1 MKPKTV
7 LAVAFI
13 ATGLGGMPIW
23 LLSAYSPFVIE
34 SLGLSS
40 ALYGLLIATFF
51 GVSALTGIWLGGS
64 TARNGWINGVA
75 YTSILSAIG
84 LLVIAL
90 LANSWLIM
98 ALGIV
103 VSAFANS
110 MSQPAANL
118 AIASVIRQK
127 RMGLAFGI
135 KQAAL
140 PVATLLVGA
149 SAPLFRFEQ
158 GWRAAFGLIAIF
170 SLSFGAFVQ
179 LRTRNRLA
187 TPLEMA
193 VASRASRAK
202 SNERTFSK
210 PLILLAIAAGLG
222 TATTMTFAGFL
233 VLYAVEIGLT
243 AQQGAFVLSVGSFTG
258 IVSRVVS
265 GYLADRRT
273 GRHLVVVSVMMVGG
287 ALGYLLVALSSDIIL
302 LSIASI
308 LAFGLGWAW
317 NGVFHLAIVRSN
329 PNRAANSTGVIQSG
343 MALGATFGPA
353 AFGLALTL
361 SFKLAWLAL
370 AVCMLMAAIMVIVG
384 RRALNR

>member
-7 LAVAFI
+7 LVVAFI

-34 SLGLSS
+34 SLGLTS

-51 GVSALTGIWLGGS
+51 GFSALTGIWLGGS
-64 TARNGWINGVA
+64 TARNGWVNGVV
-75 YTSILSAIG
+75 YTSILAAFG
-84 LLVIAL
+84 LLAMSV
-90 LANSWLIM
+90 LANSWIIM
-98 ALGIV
+98 ALGIA
-103 VSAFANS
+103 VSALANS
-110 MSQPAANL
+110 LSQPAANL
-118 AIASVIRQK
+118 AIASAISQK

-140 PVATLLVGA
+140 PVATFLVGA
-149 SAPLFRFEQ
+149 SAPLFRFDE

-179 LRTRNRLA
+179 LRTRHRLA
-187 TPLEMA
+187 TPLSMA
-193 VASRASRAK
+193 VASRAIRTQVAK
-202 SNERTFSK
+202 GTFSK
-210 PLILLAIAAGLG
+210 PLTLLAIAAGLG

-243 AQQGAFVLSVGSFTG
+243 PQQGALVLSIGSFTG

-265 GYLADRRT
+265 GYFADRRA
-273 GRHLVVVSVMMVGG
+273 GRHLVVVSAMMVGG
-287 ALGYLLVALSSDIIL
+287 ALGYLLIALSSEIIL
-302 LSIASI
+302 LSIASS

-317 NGVFHLAIVRSN
+317 NGVFHLAIVRIN
-329 PNRAANSTGVIQSG
+329 PSRAANSTGVIQSG
-343 MALGATFGPA
+343 MALGATLGPA
-353 AFGLALTL
+353 AFGLALTV
-361 SFKLAWLAL
+361 SFQLAWTAL
-370 AVCMLMAAIMVIVG
+370 AACMLIAAIMVIVG